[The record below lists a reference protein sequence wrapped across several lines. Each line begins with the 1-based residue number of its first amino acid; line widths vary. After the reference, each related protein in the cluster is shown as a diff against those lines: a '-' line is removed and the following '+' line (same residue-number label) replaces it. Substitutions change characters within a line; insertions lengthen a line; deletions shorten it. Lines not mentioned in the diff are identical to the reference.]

1 MFKICPFFTKR
12 DSQQYAYCD
21 NGFVVVSDE
30 VNLKSSEGV
39 PSHMCSVVP
48 CAAWKKPTLC
58 RRGSGGRC
66 LLIHE

>member
-21 NGFVVVSDE
+21 DGFVIVSND

-39 PSHMCSVVP
+39 SAQMRSAVP
-48 CAAWKKPTLC
+48 CAAWKNPILC
-58 RRGSGGRC
+58 KRGLDGRC